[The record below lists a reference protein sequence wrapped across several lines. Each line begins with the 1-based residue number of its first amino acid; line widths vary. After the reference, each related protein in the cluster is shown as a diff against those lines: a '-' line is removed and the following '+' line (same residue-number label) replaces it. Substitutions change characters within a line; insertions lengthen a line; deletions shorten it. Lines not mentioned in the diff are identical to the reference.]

1 MAQLIADRRDVD
13 FVLHE
18 QMEAANLSKH
28 DKFAEFDKK
37 TIDLIV
43 SEARNLAI
51 KEILPTQQDGD
62 EGCVFE
68 NGTVKVPESFHKI
81 FKLYKEG
88 EWLGMTD
95 DPDYGGQGMPK
106 LIASAANEYFHGANA
121 SFMLYHSLS
130 HGAAKLVETF
140 GTEKQKKIYLKKML
154 TAEWSGTMLL
164 TEPEAGTDVGALTST
179 AVKNDDGT
187 YSITGS
193 KIFISSGEHNMVENI
208 IHPTLARIEG
218 APEGTKGI
226 SLFLVPKFRVNR
238 DGSPGEFN
246 DVVCTGIEEKM
257 GLHGNAT
264 CSLTL
269 GGKGNCIGTLLG
281 EENKGMRAMFVMM
294 NDARQFV
301 GLEAFAVSTTAYLHA
316 LNYARERIQSRHL
329 LKPKE
334 GSVPIIEHPDVRRQL
349 MIMKAYVEG
358 IRSLIYYTAR
368 CWDTVAISDN
378 EEEKKKLSGIIEV
391 LTPIVKGYVSDKAL
405 EITSHG
411 VQVFGGY
418 GYVKE
423 YPAEQLMRDSRI
435 FMIYEGTNGI
445 QAMDL
450 LGRKL
455 GMNNGITFTNY
466 LEEIRKTIDEAKKI
480 GSISDFGAKVEE
492 VFNLVS
498 KSAISIGKTA
508 MSDKVLNAYAHA
520 YPFLEVMGDLTIAWM
535 LLWRATVAVPKLEKL
550 AGSNDPQAIKEKAE
564 KNKDAAFYD
573 GQIKTARFFINYMLP
588 VTKGKIETI
597 NAADGAA
604 VDMLDAS
611 FGG

>member
-238 DGSPGEFN
+238 DGSP
-246 DVVCTGIEEKM
+246 
-257 GLHGNAT
+257 
-264 CSLTL
+264 
-269 GGKGNCIGTLLG
+269 
-281 EENKGMRAMFVMM
+281 
-294 NDARQFV
+294 
-301 GLEAFAVSTTAYLHA
+301 
-316 LNYARERIQSRHL
+316 
-329 LKPKE
+329 
-334 GSVPIIEHPDVRRQL
+334 
-349 MIMKAYVEG
+349 
-358 IRSLIYYTAR
+358 
-368 CWDTVAISDN
+368 
-378 EEEKKKLSGIIEV
+378 
-391 LTPIVKGYVSDKAL
+391 
-405 EITSHG
+405 
-411 VQVFGGY
+411 
-418 GYVKE
+418 
-423 YPAEQLMRDSRI
+423 
-435 FMIYEGTNGI
+435 
-445 QAMDL
+445 
-450 LGRKL
+450 
-455 GMNNGITFTNY
+455 
-466 LEEIRKTIDEAKKI
+466 
-480 GSISDFGAKVEE
+480 
-492 VFNLVS
+492 
-498 KSAISIGKTA
+498 
-508 MSDKVLNAYAHA
+508 
-520 YPFLEVMGDLTIAWM
+520 
-535 LLWRATVAVPKLEKL
+535 
-550 AGSNDPQAIKEKAE
+550 
-564 KNKDAAFYD
+564 
-573 GQIKTARFFINYMLP
+573 
-588 VTKGKIETI
+588 
-597 NAADGAA
+597 
-604 VDMLDAS
+604 
-611 FGG
+611 